1 MRSDWVGGVK
11 KRPKGIVPE
20 RLNQSYCTVISIFN
34 KMLRSSYLGR
44 SIVIVRELA
53 CGVTHVPCSNPAG
66 VGIRV

>member
-34 KMLRSSYLGR
+34 KMLRTIEFPWSKYCYWSRGSMR
-44 SIVIVRELA
+44 
-53 CGVTHVPCSNPAG
+53 GHPGSNPAG